1 MSYTKV
7 GSDGTQLL
15 ATAVRNSLMVSKPAK
30 SLLSAEAVR
39 DLKKIGEITLVLV
52 AMAGA
57 TAVTVVAPS
66 IWKAVATAQKVYKMS
81 RRATPKQA
89 RAVSQAIYYLKKR
102 GYVQVEPTS
111 LGDYIISLTNKG
123 KGRMR
128 KIEFDALRVPTAQMW
143 DKCWWCVAG
152 DIPTKEHRAGAD
164 LLRRKLKHMGFA
176 SLQRSM
182 WFYPF
187 DPRREVNTITEMYHI
202 GKYVTVMRVSYI
214 DRDDEE
220 VLRSHFKKLRIL

>member
-7 GSDGTQLL
+7 GSDGAQLL
-15 ATAVRNSLMVSKPAK
+15 TTAIRNSLLVSEPAK
-30 SLLSAEAVR
+30 PLLSAEAVQ
-39 DLKKIGEITLVLV
+39 DLKKIGEIALVLV

-57 TAVTVVAPS
+57 TAITVVAPS
-66 IWKAVATAQKVYKMS
+66 IWGVVAAGHKVYKMS
-81 RRATPKQA
+81 KRATPKGA
-89 RAVSQAIYYLKKR
+89 RSVSQAIYYLKKH
-102 GYVQVEPTS
+102 GFVHIESTG

-123 KGRMR
+123 KSRVN
-128 KIEFDALRVPTAQMW
+128 KIEFDSLRIPAARIW
-143 DKCWWCVAG
+143 DKFWWCVAG

-187 DPRREVNTITEMYHI
+187 DPRKEVNTITEAYHI
-202 GKYVTVMRVSYI
+202 GKYVTVMQVSHI
-214 DRDDEE
+214 DQDDEKI
-220 VLRSHFKKLRIL
+220 LKQHFKKLRIL